1 MTHPLT
7 LKWHLWL
14 RSLLVCNAEAKV
26 VSGFFLSVIPTV
38 LGDVSV
44 ITDPIKEEAVDRLKR
59 GECEGLLDASS
70 EL

>member
-14 RSLLVCNAEAKV
+14 RSLLVCNAEV